1 MRNMTGSDQDH
12 TTPFGLKYQLERN
25 LRPFNRDEI
34 RRLPKDR
41 TGVYAL
47 WLPTETKC
55 AYDCLYVGMS
65 DACVRRRLLQHLSS
79 ESNPGLRRQLHLF
92 RDIVQFSAAFTKG
105 RVETLDLE
113 TAVIRDWRPE
123 TNRNK
128 VT

>member
-1 MRNMTGSDQDH
+1 MRDMTPREQSH

-34 RRLPKDR
+34 RRLPKDH

-65 DACVRRRLLQHLSS
+65 DACVH
-79 ESNPGLRRQLHLF
+79 
-92 RDIVQFSAAFTKG
+92 
-105 RVETLDLE
+105 LE
-113 TAVIRDWRPE
+113 TAVISDWRPE